1 MKNLPADT
9 RDTVQSLG
17 REDPLEEKTTTTPV
31 LLSGKFHGQR
41 SLVSYSPRGRKELN
55 TTEHLSTQTHK
66 HTQKDGLTSE
76 KLTKEKDGVKGNI
89 LIPTIAETIF
99 CRFVNNLFYGWCCV
113 LR

>member
-1 MKNLPADT
+1 MKNLPADA

-55 TTEHLSTQTHK
+55 TTEHLSTQTNK
-66 HTQKDGLTSE
+66 HTKIDVLTSE
-76 KLTKEKDGVKGNI
+76 KLTK
-89 LIPTIAETIF
+89 
-99 CRFVNNLFYGWCCV
+99 
-113 LR
+113 